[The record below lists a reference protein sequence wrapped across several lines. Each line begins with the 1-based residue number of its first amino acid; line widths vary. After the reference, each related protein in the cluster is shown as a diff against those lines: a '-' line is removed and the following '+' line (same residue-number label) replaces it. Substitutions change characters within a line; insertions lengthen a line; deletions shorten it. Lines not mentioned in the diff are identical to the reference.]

1 MNGQQPGPWRGAI
14 AALCALLVG
23 IGLARFAYTPLLPA
37 LVDGN
42 WFSASQ
48 AAYLGAANLAGYL
61 AGAVLV
67 LALVLNLL
75 LGKSLEK
82 QNCFSQA
89 VDFSHHF
96 IAAIDPDG
104 LNQATQGD
112 ELTRFQRP
120 RLTSP

>member
-42 WFSASQ
+42 WFSTSQ

-67 LALVLNLL
+67 LALNLL
-75 LGKSLEK
+75 LGTKSLEP
-82 QNCFSQA
+82 QNCFAQA

>member
-42 WFSASQ
+42 WFSTSQ

-67 LALVLNLL
+67 LALVLNLFLVKKLREAEL
-75 LGKSLEK
+75 LFPGR
-82 QNCFSQA
+82 
-89 VDFSHHF
+89 
-96 IAAIDPDG
+96 
-104 LNQATQGD
+104 
-112 ELTRFQRP
+112 RFQPPLHRRYRSRRFEP
-120 RLTSP
+120 GYPG